1 MFRAFCAKL
10 SVFCVTQNGKRMP
23 ESSRW
28 KFIVEEDHYTLL
40 IYETSVEDEGL
51 YECVAVNKMGKA
63 TCCARLV
70 VQGALELYLIDI

>member
-1 MFRAFCAKL
+1 MA
-10 SVFCVTQNGKRMP
+10 

-63 TCCARLV
+63 TCSARLV
-70 VQGALELYLIDI
+70 VQGMLDRCLCHLTDRTADISGECP